1 MQISD
6 EVPLKLATFSKFK
19 FCEINWNC
27 SEKFAQYVK
36 NAEEKNNYNT
46 LQVSLAN

>member
-6 EVPLKLATFSKFK
+6 KVPWKLATISKFQ
-19 FCEINWNC
+19 FSEINWNC
-27 SEKFAQYVK
+27 SKKFAQYVK